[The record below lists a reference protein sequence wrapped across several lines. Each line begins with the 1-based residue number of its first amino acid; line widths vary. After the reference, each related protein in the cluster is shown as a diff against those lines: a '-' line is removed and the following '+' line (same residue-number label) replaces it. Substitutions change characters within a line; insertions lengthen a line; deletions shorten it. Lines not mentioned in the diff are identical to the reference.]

1 MSGASTERDLVVI
14 GSGIAGMA
22 AALTAAE
29 GGAKV
34 SLFEK
39 QQSPGGTSNFFEGMF
54 AVESSMQREKYIMY
68 SRDDAFKG
76 IMEYSHWRANPR
88 LVRAIVNESASTLA
102 WLQQQGVKFA
112 TVTINM
118 PDAPRTYHEV
128 SGQGAAAIRALT
140 VRAREM
146 GVDIRLSSPV
156 TGIIREKDRIA
167 GVAAERD
174 GEDIRVEARAVVIA
188 SGGYA
193 NNREW
198 VKKYTGF
205 DIEANLVPAG
215 NVGKMGDG
223 IRMAW
228 EVGAAA
234 EGLGVMELYRVGPM
248 GPDYVMKGHI
258 ELMAAQPVL
267 WVDPEGRRFCD
278 ESVAFYETSAGNVNA
293 RHPQGYTYSLFDE
306 SIKEDLVR
314 NGIDKGQGQ
323 DNPPGTRPVRFDAEL
338 KAALENG
345 STESF
350 VSDTVEGL
358 AGKMGVDPGVLK
370 ATVDEYNG
378 SCACGHDGLFAKAP
392 RYLKPLSGPRFY
404 AVRCRTVF
412 LGTLG
417 GIKIN
422 ERMEVIDKGGKVI
435 PGLYAGGYD
444 AGGMWGD
451 SYCIRHSSGLSSGF
465 AANSG
470 RLAGKN
476 ALEYLGK

>member
-1 MSGASTERDLVVI
+1 MSGAATEWDLVVI
-14 GSGIAGMA
+14 GSGITGMA

-34 SLFEK
+34 ILFEK

-54 AVESSMQREKYIMY
+54 AVESAMQREKYITY
-68 SRDDAFKG
+68 GRDDAFKG
-76 IMEYSHWRANPR
+76 IMEYSHWRAEPR
-88 LVRAIVNESASTLA
+88 LVRSIVNESASTIS
-102 WLQQQGVKFA
+102 WLQQEGVRFS

-128 SGQGAAAIRALT
+128 TGQGAAAIKALV
-140 VRAREM
+140 VRAREA
-146 GVDIRLSSPV
+146 GVEIRLASPV
-156 TGIIREKDRIA
+156 TRILRENDRIA
-167 GVAAERD
+167 GVMAGQE
-174 GEDIRVEARAVVIA
+174 GEDIRVAARAVVVA

-198 VKKYTGF
+198 VRKYTGF
-205 DIEANLVPAG
+205 DIETNIVPAG
-215 NVGKMGDG
+215 NVGKTGDG

-234 EGLGVMELYRVGPM
+234 EGLGVMELFRVGPM

-258 ELMAAQPVL
+258 ELIAAQPVL

-293 RHPQGYTYSLFDE
+293 RYPQGYTYSLFDE
-306 SIKEDLVR
+306 SIKEHLVR

-323 DNPPGTRPVRFDAEL
+323 DNPPGTRPVRFDEEM
-338 KAALENG
+338 KAALANG
-345 STESF
+345 SAESF
-350 VSDTVEGL
+350 ASDSVEGL
-358 AGKMGVDPGVLK
+358 AERMGVDPGVLK

-378 SCACGHDGLFAKAP
+378 FCARGHDDLFAKDP
-392 RYLKPLSGPRFY
+392 RYLKPLRGPRFY
-404 AVRCRTVF
+404 AVKARTVF

-417 GIKIN
+417 GIRIN
-422 ERMEVIDKGGKVI
+422 HRTEVIDKGGRVI

-470 RLAGKN
+470 RIAGKN